1 MLPTTGE
8 TKRSDDL
15 NPNYSMRT
23 VDINALGRGI
33 EVMANHSLDPT
44 RNGMPLQAVISFS
57 AFRVLP
63 SRSAQLER

>member
-1 MLPTTGE
+1 
-8 TKRSDDL
+8 
-15 NPNYSMRT
+15 MRT